1 MKAINANCNAHIP
14 NTFRVIPSGP
24 NIRIRMIDAENYY
37 ETISLAS
44 FWDAV
49 VKNDFMVFPLNNVP
63 LLAASLLQFGSFYNW
78 YFPSLLTKTQH

>member
-1 MKAINANCNAHIP
+1 MEAINANCNAHIP

-24 NIRIRMIDAENYY
+24 NIRIRMINAENYY

-49 VKNDFMVFPLNNVP
+49 VKNDFIVFPLNNVV
-63 LLAASLLQFGSFYNW
+63 SESTSFLNVL
-78 YFPSLLTKTQH
+78 PGH